1 MFVRQPPLADHCHM
15 SRAPPSPSRHG
26 HSGYMRTGVPQYPD
40 VMSGD
45 TAMGTNDEQNIPLL
59 LVKDQ
64 ITGRVVLT
72 YRFRAAVSRNT
83 NNFFREE
90 PREGTW
96 ELQQHLLQCRAASG
110 GGQDVFTLHLVFN
123 SCSAGLGLVLLPP
136 KFKNFIENYD

>member
-1 MFVRQPPLADHCHM
+1 
-15 SRAPPSPSRHG
+15 
-26 HSGYMRTGVPQYPD
+26 
-40 VMSGD
+40 
-45 TAMGTNDEQNIPLL
+45 MGTNDEQNIPLL